1 MQINNIN
8 NYQMMAVTPAIEQKS
23 SGKLEL
29 SGKNSLLQANEAQMQ
44 KLTQSQTQ
52 TQAKSNA
59 ISFSNFPVNSRKE
72 AAKQNIAWLKMQLE
86 GLLKFVGISGNP
98 QAAIQLAKQ
107 LAAAVREY
115 GASGGDV
122 AMPQTQLAL
131 PTVTAAAGVDT
142 SGAESPT
149 AIATAT
155 DGGNESAAAPDT
167 PPAQSEPTTEMAQ
180 AAAVAAL
187 AAQQTQASGSSEKTP
202 GSETGIAPST
212 EAQSLTTTMHN
223 TSSGMSAQDRAFFA
237 DVKNLMNRIKMLIQ
251 METKKAEDEKKAK
264 AAIQEMDKAFNSAT
278 AGVMQENTTQ
288 AYDASGISI
297 TESIA
302 TTSISVN
309 A

>member
-29 SGKNSLLQANEAQMQ
+29 SGKNSLIQAKEAQMQ
-44 KLTQSQTQ
+44 QLAQ

-115 GASGGDV
+115 GASGGD
-122 AMPQTQLAL
+122 ASMPQTQLAL
-131 PTVTAAAGVDT
+131 PTATAAGVDT
-142 SGAESPT
+142 SGAESPA
-149 AIATAT
+149 AIAAAN
-155 DGGNESAAAPDT
+155 DSGNQSAAAPDA
-167 PPAQSEPTTEMAQ
+167 PPAQSEPATEMAQ
-180 AAAVAAL
+180 AATVAAVAAL
-187 AAQQTQASGSSEKTP
+187 AAQQTQASGSGEKNP
-202 GSETGIAPST
+202 GSESNIEPST
-212 EAQSLTTTMHN
+212 EAQSATTTMHA

-251 METKKAEDEKKAK
+251 METKKAEDEKKAT

-288 AYDASGISI
+288 AYDASGISV

>member
-1 MQINNIN
+1 MQISNLNT
-8 NYQMMAVTPAIEQKS
+8 YLTLAASSPVEPKS
-23 SGKLEL
+23 PGKLEL

-44 KLTQSQTQ
+44 KLAQ

-115 GASGGDV
+115 GASGGDA
-122 AMPQTQLAL
+122 AMPMPQAQLAL
-131 PTVTAAAGVDT
+131 PTATAAGVDT
-142 SGAESPT
+142 SGAESAT
-149 AIATAT
+149 AIAAAT
-155 DGGNESAAAPDT
+155 DGGNQSAAVPDT

-180 AAAVAAL
+180 AAAVTVEAAL
-187 AAQQTQASGSSEKTP
+187 AAQQSQASESSEKKP
-202 GSETGIAPST
+202 DSETRIAPSA
-212 EAQSLTTTMHN
+212 EAQSATMTMHSN
-223 TSSGMSAQDRAFFA
+223 SSGISAQDRAFFA
-237 DVKNLMNRIKMLIQ
+237 DAKTLMNRIKMLIQ
-251 METKKAEDEKKAK
+251 METQKAEDEKKAT

-278 AGVMQENTTQ
+278 TGLMQENTTQ
-288 AYDASGISI
+288 AYDASGISV

>member
-1 MQINNIN
+1 MQISNIN
-8 NYQMMAVTPAIEQKS
+8 TYLKMATTAPVEPKS
-23 SGKLEL
+23 TGKLEL
-29 SGKNSLLQANEAQMQ
+29 SVKNSLLQANETQMQ

-86 GLLKFVGISGNP
+86 GLLKFVCIGSNP
-98 QAAIQLAKQ
+98 HAAIQLAKQ

-122 AMPQTQLAL
+122 AMPQTQLAM
-131 PTVTAAAGVDT
+131 PTPTAAGADT
-142 SGAESPT
+142 TGAESAT
-149 AIATAT
+149 AIAAAS
-155 DGGNESAAAPDT
+155 DSGSQSAATPDT
-167 PPAQSEPTTEMAQ
+167 PPAQSEPTAEVAQ
-180 AAAVAAL
+180 AAAMATL
-187 AAQQTQASGSSEKTP
+187 AAQQSQTSESSEENPATDA
-202 GSETGIAPST
+202 GITPST
-212 EAQSLTTTMHN
+212 KAHSGTTTLHVG
-223 TSSGMSAQDRAFFA
+223 SSGMSAQDRAFFA

-288 AYDASGISI
+288 SYDASGISV
-297 TESIA
+297 TESITA
-302 TTSISVN
+302 TSISVN